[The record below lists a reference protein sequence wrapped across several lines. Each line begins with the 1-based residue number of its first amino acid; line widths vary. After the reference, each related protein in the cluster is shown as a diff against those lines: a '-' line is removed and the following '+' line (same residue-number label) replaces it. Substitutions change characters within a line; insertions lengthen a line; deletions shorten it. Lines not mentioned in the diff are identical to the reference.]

1 MPEKDCVSMSEVKR
15 KSVPDSTRTES
26 SVIEKI
32 EKKDFTQNH
41 YITPDSNI
49 SRVFTSD
56 SNTGQVIIEHADVE
70 PVTKIYK
77 ELKKKFE
84 PKKRST
90 FPLSACYTR
99 IGEDNRAAR
108 VLDCGTFLEFAREID
123 SEKCK
128 LQNANFCRDRLC
140 PLCSWRRSYKI
151 FGQVSRI
158 MDNIENDFDF
168 VFLTLTIPNVRSHCL
183 PAKIDQ
189 MQKAFKQLM
198 QFDKRIKRACAG
210 YFKAL
215 EVTHNKNRYSKSFD
229 TYHPHFHVI
238 LAMDKGYCK
247 SDNYI
252 KQSEF
257 LDMWRRVMHD
267 NSITQVDVRMCKNK
281 SSSECLEA
289 EQSISSAVA
298 EVAKYAVKSNDYII
312 PWSEPLTD
320 SSVRAFLSA
329 LSGRRL
335 CSFGGI
341 FNQVRKAL
349 QFDDA
354 ENGDLVHVESEKL
367 RSDVALQIYRYAW
380 SAGAYKL
387 IAVEKKCSPLIDASE
402 DDF

>member
-1 MPEKDCVSMSEVKR
+1 MAENDYVLFSEGKKITALDSSGTASDMIHNINK
-15 KSVPDSTRTES
+15 KSIQDNYIISDSY
-26 SVIEKI
+26 
-32 EKKDFTQNH
+32 N
-41 YITPDSNI
+41 
-49 SRVFTSD
+49 SRFFTSD
-56 SNTGQVIIEHADVE
+56 SNTVTTIDYSEIE
-70 PVTKIYK
+70 PVTRIFN
-77 ELKKKFE
+77 ELEKKFTPKKK
-84 PKKRST
+84 ST
-90 FPLSACYTR
+90 FALAASYNR
-99 IGEDNRAAR
+99 IGEDKRAFR
-108 VLDCGTFLEFAREID
+108 VLECGTFLEFARELS
-123 SEKCK
+123 SEKCV

-158 MDNIENDFDF
+158 MDNIEDDFDF
-168 VFLTLTIPNVRSHCL
+168 VFLTLTVPNVSASDL
-183 PAKIDQ
+183 PAKITQ
-189 MQKAFKQLM
+189 MQKAFEQM
-198 QFDKRIKRACAG
+198 FNRDKRIKKACSG

-257 LDMWRRVMHD
+257 LNIWRRVMHD
-267 NSITQVDVRMCKNK
+267 DSITQVDVRMCKNK

-289 EQSISSAVA
+289 ERSISSVVA

-312 PWSEPLTD
+312 PWSEYLTD

-341 FNQVRKAL
+341 FNHVRKAL
-349 QFDDA
+349 QLDDA
-354 ENGDLVHVESEKL
+354 ENGDLVHVEAEKL
-367 RSDVALQIYRYAW
+367 RADVALQIYRYAW
-380 SAGAYKL
+380 SAGTYKL
-387 IAVEKKCSPLIDASE
+387 ISIERKFNPFIDASE